1 MTFDLNIR
9 KQFLCVALV
18 FEGGLALLAFAL
30 GFATGVNPI
39 HWLVWNWRAA
49 LWGVAGALPL
59 FAFFVLAYVAP
70 LRALQEIKRFLLEV
84 LGPAL
89 AACRW
94 YDLILL
100 ALFAGI
106 GEELL
111 FRGWLQVW
119 MENWGGSVAL
129 IGSNIVFGLAHFIT
143 PLYAVVAGFLGL
155 YLGVLFDATGE
166 RNLLVPIVTHALY
179 DYLGFLV
186 VVRTWRRTHRT
197 PPPAEGTAEA
207 GASA

>member
-1 MTFDLNIR
+1 MAFDLNNR
-9 KQFLCVALV
+9 KQFLCVALL

-30 GFATGVNPI
+30 GFATSVNPVQ
-39 HWLVWNWRAA
+39 WLIWDWEAA
-49 LWGVAGALPL
+49 AWGIGGALPL
-59 FAFFVLAYVAP
+59 FAFFVLAYLAP

-94 YDLILL
+94 YELILV

-119 MENWGGSVAL
+119 LENWGRAFAL
-129 IGSNIVFGLAHFIT
+129 IGSNVVFGLAHFIT
-143 PLYAVVAGFLGL
+143 PLYAVVAGLLGL

-186 VVRTWRRTHRT
+186 VVRTWRRTHLP
-197 PPPAEGTAEA
+197 PPPAEDTAEA

>member
-1 MTFDLNIR
+1 MFDLNDR
-9 KQFLCVALV
+9 KHFLTVALL
-18 FEGGLALLAFAL
+18 FEGGLALLALVL
-30 GFATGVNPI
+30 GFVTGVDPFRSLI
-39 HWLVWNWRAA
+39 WDWTAVA
-49 LWGVAGALPL
+49 WGVAGALPI

-70 LRALQEIKRFLLEV
+70 LGALQQIKRFLLEV

-89 AACRW
+89 ATCRG

-100 ALFAGI
+100 ALFAGL

-119 MENWGGSVAL
+119 MEGWGPRVAL

-143 PLYAVVAGFLGL
+143 PLYAVVAGLLGL
-155 YLGVLFDATGE
+155 YLGILFDATGE
-166 RNLLVPIVTHALY
+166 RNLLVPIITHALY

-186 VVRTWRRTHRT
+186 VVRTWRQNQW
-197 PPPAEGTAEA
+197 PEQAAAEA
-207 GASA
+207 GENT